1 MKQKPDK
8 NKLPYEKP
16 TLRVIELDTE
26 QVLAQGCKLE
36 FGGSNSGDPSSCVG
50 NFCAEA
56 GS

>member
-1 MKQKPDK
+1 MNQKTNK

-16 TLRVIELDTE
+16 LLRVIELDTE
-26 QVLAQGCKLE
+26 QVLGAGCKLDA
-36 FGGSNSGDPSSCVG
+36 GLSNSGDPASCTG